1 MFRMRRYR
9 VFLVFAVITVFALYK
24 FSTSGA
30 TWREAA
36 SSAAGRLEDA
46 AEDAVQYIHK
56 PNIVA
61 QETRKFEVDVP
72 VATKKI
78 PLQTP
83 PPPAAPLNPPAGRKS
98 SAAPSSSP
106 AATPKL
112 PQQQLP
118 TVPNPALGQ
127 AHGRPANVGQPESM
141 IVEPVYWSKLPE
153 NFPVPSQSMMKLPA
167 GKPKPIK
174 KIQFN
179 FKPESTEARTERIA
193 KLDTIR
199 NVFKKSWKGYREL
212 AWEHDELKPVSGEFK
227 DPFAGWR
234 ATLVDALDTLW
245 IMGLKEEFAD
255 AVKAV
260 STIDFTTTSRADI
273 PLFETTIR
281 YLGGL
286 LAAYD
291 ISGKQYKVLLDKA
304 VELAEVLYSAFDTPN
319 RMPETYY
326 YWRSQFAANAHRA
339 SSRVV
344 LAEIGSLSMEF
355 TRLAQLTGDHKYYDA
370 IARITDHLEEFQNN
384 TRLPGMWPT
393 YLDASGCKMVAIDV
407 PVQAPLNVPLEDALT
422 PEVDTLTPVPTPTP
436 TEHLSPD
443 GKKMIPL
450 DLPDP
455 IVLTPNGVN
464 PTWVPT
470 KEGLEDPMLAALG
483 SAAKMSALPALPALE
498 RRQLD
503 LESRTPPKKA
513 TDLEADLLALQKGN
527 MDRIRFDAASSTGP
541 AVPAAPTCSP
551 QGFASTSNYGSEEY
565 TLGGMSDSTYEY
577 LPKQWLLLGGQIEKY
592 RTMYEWSMDVV
603 KEHLIFRPMLPK
615 GNDVLY
621 SGKFNVQSLKDEPL
635 VGDLQPENAH
645 LTCFAGGMFGM
656 GAKLFDRPEDLD
668 IAKKLTDGCI
678 YGYDMTATGIM
689 PEAYD
694 AVPCESR
701 KECPWNETLYH
712 ELLDPRSDWRLENY
726 QEQLQQYQI
735 QLVSASSWYEEQMA
749 LYTAAPA
756 PIENPIVA
764 ALPTPTPSYV
774 YADTLDRRQM
784 IDLLDDATHV
794 NIEDTPGVPAKPA
807 NPSPPAAVRS
817 PAVPLNQNRESVMGG
832 EPEEGEGPPTRV
844 QSSPAIP
851 ELAEPSR
858 TMPAFPY
865 LYSPVVPFTHKEYVM
880 NRIEE
885 ERLPEGVVRIGSKNY
900 ILRPEAIESVWYM
913 YRITGEK
920 HWREAGWRMFEAVIK
935 ATTTKFGNSAIDDVT
950 KTTPELNDSMES
962 FWLAE
967 TLKYFYL
974 LFADESLVSLDEWVL
989 NTEAH
994 PFRRPA

>member
-9 VFLVFAVITVFALYK
+9 VFLVFAVITVLAIYK
-24 FSTSGA
+24 FGTSGA

-36 SSAAGRLEDA
+36 SSAAGRIEDA

-56 PNIVA
+56 PNVVA
-61 QETRKFEVDVP
+61 QETKKLEVNVPAATRK
-72 VATKKI
+72 T

-83 PPPAAPLNPPAGRKS
+83 PPPAAPVNPPAGRKS
-98 SAAPSSSP
+98 SAAPATSP
-106 AATPKL
+106 VVTPKL

-118 TVPNPALGQ
+118 TIPTPAP
-127 AHGRPANVGQPESM
+127 GRPGKPANVILPESSS
-141 IVEPVYWSKLPE
+141 IEPVYWSKLPE
-153 NFPVPSQSMMKLPA
+153 NFPVPPQSMIKLPS
-167 GKPKPIK
+167 GNSRPIK
-174 KIQFN
+174 KIQFD
-179 FKPESTEARTERIA
+179 FKPETPEARAARTE

-212 AWEHDELKPVSGEFK
+212 AWEHDELKPVSGESK

-260 STIDFTTTSRADI
+260 STIDFTTTPRADI

-291 ISGKQYKVLLDKA
+291 ISGKQYKILLDKA

-326 YWRSQFAANAHRA
+326 YWRSQFASNPHRA

-355 TRLAQLTGDHKYYDA
+355 TRLAQLTGEHKYYDA

-393 YLDASGCKMVAIDV
+393 YLDATGCGMAAIDV
-407 PVQAPLNVPLEDALT
+407 GRPVPAPLNIPLEDIVTPSALK
-422 PEVDTLTPVPTPTP
+422 PTPTP
-436 TEHLSPD
+436 TPSPTEQLSSG

-464 PTWVPT
+464 PTWVPP
-470 KEGLEDPMLAALG
+470 KEGLDDPALAALG
-483 SAAKMSALPALPALE
+483 NAAKMSALPAAALN

-503 LESRTPPKKA
+503 VDKRTPPKKA
-513 TDLEADLLALQKGN
+513 SDLEADLLALQKGN
-527 MDRIRFDAASSTGP
+527 MDRIKFDAASSTSP
-541 AVPAAPTCSP
+541 ALPAGPTCTP
-551 QGFASTSNYGSEEY
+551 QGFASSSNYGREEY

-603 KEHLIFRPMLPK
+603 KEHLIFRPMLPNE
-615 GNDVLY
+615 NDILH

-635 VGDLQPENAH
+635 VGDLEPENAH

-656 GAKLFDRPEDLD
+656 GAKIFDRPEDLE
-668 IAKKLTDGCI
+668 IAKKLTEGCV
-678 YGYDMTATGIM
+678 YAYDMTATGIM
-689 PEAYD
+689 PEGYD

-701 KECPWNETLYH
+701 TECPWNETLYH
-712 ELLDPRSDWRLENY
+712 EMIDPRSEWRVQNY
-726 QEQLQQYQI
+726 QEQLVLYQS
-735 QLVSASSWYEEQMA
+735 QLVSASSWYEEAMA
-749 LYTAAPA
+749 MWTAAPQ
-756 PIENPIVA
+756 PVA
-764 ALPTPTPSYV
+764 EPQVVAQATPTPSYV
-774 YADTLDRRQM
+774 FADTLDRRQLV
-784 IDLLDDATHV
+784 DLLDDATHV

-807 NPSPPAAVRS
+807 NPSPPAAVR
-817 PAVPLNQNRESVMGG
+817 PLAVPHTPLEPQTHDSVMGG
-832 EPEEGEGPPTRV
+832 ESEEGEGPPTKV
-844 QSSPAIP
+844 QPGLTIP
-851 ELAEPSR
+851 EVGGASVLSAAPSP
-858 TMPAFPY
+858 TFPY
-865 LYSPVVPFTHKEYVM
+865 LYSPQPVLSHKEYVQ

-885 ERLPEGVVRIGSKNY
+885 ERLPKGVVRIGARNY
-900 ILRPEAIESVWYM
+900 ILR
-913 YRITGEK
+913 
-920 HWREAGWRMFEAVIK
+920 
-935 ATTTKFGNSAIDDVT
+935 
-950 KTTPELNDSMES
+950 
-962 FWLAE
+962 
-967 TLKYFYL
+967 
-974 LFADESLVSLDEWVL
+974 
-989 NTEAH
+989 
-994 PFRRPA
+994 